1 MMSKPLKQI
10 ALSEVLSQPKKETTG
25 WIRTRAFIEMCF
37 NPVEVIDNGELA
49 GYLIDINLK
58 HDNVLNSA
66 TMRNIGFIVEG
77 YYFPKSHLQSF
88 GRYTGLI
95 ILYNPN
101 LKEAVIDPN
110 QKPWH
115 YEI

>member
-1 MMSKPLKQI
+1 MQIMSKQI
-10 ALSEVLSQPKKETTG
+10 TLSEVLAIPNKGTTG
-25 WIRTRAFIEMCF
+25 WIKTRAFIENCF
-37 NPVEVIDNGELA
+37 NFVEVKDNGELV
-49 GYLIDINLK
+49 GYLIDINVK
-58 HDNVLNSA
+58 HDNILQSA
-66 TMRNIGFIVEG
+66 TMRNIGFVIKR
-77 YYFPKSHLQSF
+77 YYFPKSHLHSF

-101 LKEAVIDPN
+101 LREAIVDPE

>member
-1 MMSKPLKQI
+1 MSKELKQI
-10 ALSEVLSQPKKETTG
+10 TLSEVLAQPKKDTTG
-25 WIRTRAFIEMCF
+25 WIQTRVFIESYF
-37 NPVEVIDNGELA
+37 NQKEVLDNGTLV
-49 GYLIDINLK
+49 GYLIDINVK
-58 HDNVLNSA
+58 HDNVLKFS
-66 TMRNIGFIVEG
+66 NIGFIIEN
-77 YYFPKSHLQSF
+77 YYFPKSHLHSF

-95 ILYNPN
+95 ILYSPN

>member
-1 MMSKPLKQI
+1 MANKTI
-10 ALSEVLSQPKKETTG
+10 TLSEVLAFPKKDIVG

-37 NPVEVIDNGELA
+37 NLVEVTDNGELI

-58 HDNVLNSA
+58 HDNTLNAA
-66 TMRNIGFIVEG
+66 TMRSVGFIVER
-77 YYFPKSHLQSF
+77 YYFPKSHLNSF

-101 LKEAVIDPN
+101 LKEAVIDPE

-115 YEI
+115 YEV